1 MKLVA
6 SCLIVAVL
14 MCGSI
19 VMAQTAGSAIGG
31 TQSSYTPK
39 FAGDPARS
47 DSEAAALGYMRVV
60 VNAQKNYKKKHA
72 GYATSL
78 AGLVNQGSFTRRMVA
93 TTRGDYSVKFK
104 GEKDGYSLWMTPTT
118 LDATH
123 RAFFVDESG
132 KIKGEEDKQASA
144 SSPGVGGR

>member
-1 MKLVA
+1 MKRVA
-6 SCLIVAVL
+6 SCVMAAVL
-14 MCGSI
+14 MCGAI
-19 VMAQTAGSAIGG
+19 VMAQTAGSTMGG

-78 AGLVNQGSFTRRMVA
+78 AGLVNQGSFTKRMVA
-93 TTRGDYSVKFK
+93 TTRGDYIVKVK
-104 GEKDGYSLWMTPTT
+104 GEKDGYSLWMTPTR

-123 RAFFVDESG
+123 RAFFVDDNG
-132 KIKGEEDKQASA
+132 KIKPDEDKQASA
-144 SSPGVGGR
+144 SSPAVNAR

>member
-1 MKLVA
+1 MKLLA
-6 SCLIVAVL
+6 SCVIAAVV
-14 MCGSI
+14 MCGASF
-19 VMAQTAGSAIGG
+19 AQTAIGG

-78 AGLVNQGSFTRRMVA
+78 AALVNQGSFTKRMVA

-104 GEKDGYSLWMTPTT
+104 GEKDGYSLWMTPTA
-118 LDATH
+118 LDSTH

-132 KIKGEEDKQASA
+132 KIKAEEDKQASA
-144 SSPGVGGR
+144 SSPGVNAK

>member
-1 MKLVA
+1 MKLLA
-6 SCLIVAVL
+6 SCAMAAVL
-14 MCGSI
+14 LCGSI
-19 VMAQTAGSAIGG
+19 VMAQTAGSTMGG

-78 AGLVNQGSFTRRMVA
+78 AALVNQGSFTKRMVA
-93 TTRGDYSVKFK
+93 TQRGDYTVKFK

-118 LDATH
+118 MDAKH

-144 SSPGVGGR
+144 SSTGVSAK

>member
-1 MKLVA
+1 MKRIFVIA
-6 SCLIVAVL
+6 MAAVM
-14 MCGSI
+14 MCGASA
-19 VMAQTAGSAIGG
+19 MAQTAGSAMGG
-31 TQSSYTPK
+31 GESSYTPK
-39 FAGDPARS
+39 FKGDPARS

-78 AGLVNQGSFTRRMVA
+78 AALVNQGSFTKRMVA

-118 LDATH
+118 IDTTH

-144 SSPGVGGR
+144 SSPGIGGR

>member
-1 MKLVA
+1 MKRLF
-6 SCLIVAVL
+6 IVAVMAVM
-14 MCGSI
+14 MCGVSA
-19 VMAQTAGSAIGG
+19 MAQTAGSAMGG

-78 AGLVNQGSFTRRMVA
+78 PALVNQGSFTKRMVA
-93 TTRGDYSVKFK
+93 TTRGDYTVKFK
-104 GEKDGYSLWMTPTT
+104 GEKDGYSLWMTPATM
-118 LDATH
+118 DGTH

-132 KIKGEEDKQASA
+132 KIKAEEDKQASA